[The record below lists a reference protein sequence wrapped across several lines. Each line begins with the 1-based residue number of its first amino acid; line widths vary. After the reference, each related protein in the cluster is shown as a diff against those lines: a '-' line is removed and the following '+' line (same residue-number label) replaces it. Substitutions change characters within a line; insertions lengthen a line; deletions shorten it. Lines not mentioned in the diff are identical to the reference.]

1 MMSRVEAVTT
11 RGPIA
16 KSDRRNGD
24 TIKAG
29 RRAAASRRDDES
41 VVNES
46 GAHSTADRL
55 LTVQRRAVH
64 QALAV
69 ERIVVGTVHG
79 AGVVPD
85 QQVADLPFM
94 TRSEEHTSELQSLM
108 RISY

>member
-1 MMSRVEAVTT
+1 MRISDWSSDVCSSDLVDGPKTQTECHEGR
-11 RGPIA
+11 RGWPTH
-16 KSDRRNGD
+16 GV
-24 TIKAG
+24 

-69 ERIVVGTVHG
+69 ERIVVGTEIG
-79 AGVVPD
+79 RATG
-85 QQVADLPFM
+85 
-94 TRSEEHTSELQSLM
+94 REEVD
-108 RISY
+108 RYV